1 MGSAEA
7 AEAKA
12 VGLVMEAAAAATD
25 SEADLGVDSEVD
37 SVVDSAAAAKEV
49 EKTYSFLHSCLQK
62 ASEARR
68 CLFCN
73 SRLLL

>member
-1 MGSAEA
+1 MGS
-7 AEAKA
+7 
-12 VGLVMEAAAAATD
+12 VMEAAAAATD

-37 SVVDSAAAAKEV
+37 SVVDSAAAKEV